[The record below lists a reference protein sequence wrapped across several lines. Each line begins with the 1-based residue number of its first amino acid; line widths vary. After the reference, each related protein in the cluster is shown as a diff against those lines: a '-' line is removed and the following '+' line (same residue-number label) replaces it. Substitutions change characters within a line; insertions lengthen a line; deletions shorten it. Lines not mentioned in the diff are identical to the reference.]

1 MLCDCCS
8 NRAPST
14 LRPKLTRELVC
25 CGALRIGSALSFFP
39 LFPPFF
45 LFGIARIDAVLAE
58 AAAETAAA
66 TADALA
72 CVDESERKAGDG
84 CNVEYRMSPLTSPP
98 VGRITEAFALPLFG

>member
-84 CNVEYRMSPLTSPP
+84 CPSSFVAAGSSGERPCWFWSSS
-98 VGRITEAFALPLFG
+98 GWEHG